1 MTKRIS
7 QLDETIAISNIPSK
21 IIFPISNTASGVTY
35 SLALSTLNNYT
46 SLRPNLAFTHANSAF
61 SFANT
66 TSNVAATAFIQANA
80 AFIQANTPSYV
91 ANSAAIYAN
100 GAFGQANAAFIQANT
115 PSYVANSASIF
126 ANGAFIQANAAFVV
140 ANSSSSSSISAFI
153 QANAAFVK
161 ANSLVSAANTNTF
174 TVKQIITDT
183 ASATGGGATV
193 GLASTL
199 TISAAFGSSD
209 YQDPASSQAVRGRV
223 TGANLTATR
232 NYITGVTGSYNITG
246 TSPSL
251 FPKAGVLGVIG
262 DQTTTADSAVMA
274 YLDGDGGL
282 TTANSAFGVAMVNT
296 TPASGFKYG
305 LDLKFKDTDIASSN
319 TAYTQADIR
328 LYNGLTI
335 KSLTTAVT
343 NLDSTSLPAGTMV
356 VTSHATG
363 VGKMFISDGSQLKQ
377 LAFV

>member
-7 QLDETIAISNIPSK
+7 QLDETVSISDVPANIL
-21 IIFPISNTASGVTY
+21 FPVSNTASGITY
-35 SLALSTLNNYT
+35 SLSLSTLNNYT
-46 SLRPNLAFTHANSAF
+46 SLKPNLAFTHANS
-61 SFANT
+61 SFNLANT
-66 TSNVAATAFIQANA
+66 SAQRANAAFIQANA
-80 AFIQANTPSYV
+80 AFLA
-91 ANSAAIYAN
+91 ANSSAGAASAAVYAN
-100 GAFGQANAAFIQANT
+100 GAFE
-115 PSYVANSASIF
+115 
-126 ANGAFIQANAAFVV
+126 
-140 ANSSSSSSISAFI
+140 
-153 QANAAFVK
+153 K

-223 TGANLTATR
+223 TGANLTETR

-305 LDLKFKDTDIASSN
+305 LDLKFKATDIASSN

>member
-100 GAFGQANAAFIQANT
+100 GAF
-115 PSYVANSASIF
+115 
-126 ANGAFIQANAAFVV
+126 VV

-199 TISAAFGSSD
+199 SISAAFGSSD
-209 YQDPASSQAVRGRV
+209 YQDPASSQGVRGRV
-223 TGANLTATR
+223 TGSNLTSTR

-262 DQTTTADSAVMA
+262 DQSTTADAAVMA

-305 LDLKFKDTDIASSN
+305 LDLKFKVTDIPSSN
-319 TAYTQADIR
+319 TAYTEADIR
-328 LYNGLTI
+328 LYNGLII

>member
-7 QLDETIAISNIPSK
+7 QLDETVSISDVPANIL
-21 IIFPISNTASGVTY
+21 FPVSNTASGITY
-35 SLALSTLNNYT
+35 SLSLSTLNNYT
-46 SLRPNLAFTHANSAF
+46 SLKPNLAFTHANS
-61 SFANT
+61 SFNLANT
-66 TSNVAATAFIQANA
+66 SAQRANAAFIQANA
-80 AFIQANTPSYV
+80 AFLA
-91 ANSAAIYAN
+91 ANSSAGAASAAVYAN
-100 GAFGQANAAFIQANT
+100 GAFE
-115 PSYVANSASIF
+115 
-126 ANGAFIQANAAFVV
+126 
-140 ANSSSSSSISAFI
+140 
-153 QANAAFVK
+153 K

-223 TGANLTATR
+223 TGENLTETR

-246 TSPSL
+246 TSASL